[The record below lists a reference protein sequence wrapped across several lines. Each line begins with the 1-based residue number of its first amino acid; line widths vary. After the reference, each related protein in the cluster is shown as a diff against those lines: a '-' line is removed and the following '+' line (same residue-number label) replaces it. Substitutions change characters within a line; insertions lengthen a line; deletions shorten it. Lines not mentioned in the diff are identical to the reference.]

1 MISQIGLTLPLLILL
16 SMLNCANHNMVKTG
30 AISSFSFQKQILQT
44 ILGEQKLRHEDDV
57 YYWPKATDP
66 EAVDSTHLGTTVNID
81 YLGERLSNVRENRG
95 THCVGMSWQVC
106 MSVLQ
111 DWAQA
116 QNVTGEISGM
126 GVNDMKD
133 FVDKWFVKL
142 KGAPLAVPP
151 EMGAVYA
158 LTSHK
163 LGKRIQLKKAQ
174 AGDFVQFWRKDN
186 SGHSSIFLHWVYDK
200 QGEIVGFKY
209 WGSQPTT
216 DGIGTGTE
224 YFSLEEFALKPE
236 KLVER
241 SRFYVGRLSPGAD

>member
-1 MISQIGLTLPLLILL
+1 MTNKALPISTLLILFL
-16 SMLNCANHNMVKTG
+16 GLNCANKTMLKRET
-30 AISSFSFQKQILQT
+30 APSFSFQKQVLQT
-44 ILGEQKLRHEDDV
+44 ILGEQQLRQEDDV

-81 YLGERLSNVRENRG
+81 YLGERLSSVRENRG

-111 DWAQA
+111 EWAHT
-116 QNVTGEISGM
+116 QNDTGKIPGM
-126 GVNDMKD
+126 AVSDIKD

-142 KGAPLAVPP
+142 NGAPLAAPH

-158 LTSHK
+158 LSSYK
-163 LGKRIQLKKAQ
+163 LGEKIPFEKAQ

-186 SGHSSIFLHWVYDK
+186 SGHSCIFLHWVYDK
-200 QGEIVGFKY
+200 QGDIIGFKY

-216 DGIGTGTE
+216 DGVGTGTE
-224 YFSLEEFALKPE
+224 YFSPEEFAFNPE

-241 SRFYVGRLSPGAD
+241 DRFYVGRLAPASN